1 MSDTKVYLE
10 NWLDERNSAFL
21 YQQLA
26 EIEKDPRLAGI
37 YRRFV
42 KVEMD
47 HAEKW
52 VEKLRA
58 EKVEVPEFKP
68 SFRTRVMSA
77 LAHRFGP
84 AMILPT
90 MQVMEQ
96 KGVKNYK
103 GQGAEAGMVSDEASH
118 ANLISKIS
126 LSSIRGGMGGGALA
140 MLEGRHRST
149 GGNALRAA
157 VLGSNDGMVSNLSL
171 VMGVAG
177 ASITNNSAILIAG
190 LAGLLAG
197 AFSMALGEWLSV
209 QSSRE
214 LYQNQ
219 IEIETK
225 EIKAN
230 PKEEAEEL
238 ALIYESRGLKP
249 EQAKIL
255 ASQILTDQDSAI
267 DTLAREELGIDPGEL
282 GGSAWEAS
290 ITSFFLFAVG
300 AVVPVIP
307 FLLSHGITAVILS
320 VVLSTIGL
328 FILGSVITIFTGQ
341 AVLKSGLRMVLFG
354 LLAAAITFGL
364 GRLIGGGVGL

>member
-1 MSDTKVYLE
+1 MSDIRQYME
-10 NWLDERNSAFL
+10 NWQDERNSAYL

-26 EIEKDPRLAGI
+26 DIEKDPRLAGI
-37 YRRFV
+37 YSRFV

-47 HAEKW
+47 HADKW
-52 VEKLRA
+52 VEKLKA
-58 EKVEVPEFKP
+58 EGVAVPEFKP
-68 SFRTRVMSA
+68 AFRTRVLSA
-77 LAHRFGP
+77 LARRFGP
-84 AMILPT
+84 GMVLPT

-96 KGVKNYK
+96 KGVKSYK
-103 GQGAEAGMVSDEASH
+103 SQGAEAGMVSDEASH
-118 ANLISKIS
+118 ANLINKIS
-126 LSSIRGGMGGGALA
+126 LSSIKGGMEGGTLA

-157 VLGSNDGMVSNLSL
+157 VLGANDGMVSNLSL

-177 ASITNNSAILIAG
+177 ASMNNKAILIAG

-219 IEIETK
+219 IEIERK

-230 PKEEAEEL
+230 PQEEAAEL
-238 ALIYESRGLKP
+238 ALIYESRGLKKD
-249 EQAKIL
+249 QAKIL
-255 ASQILTDQDSAI
+255 ASQILTDQNSAI

-282 GGSAWEAS
+282 GGSPWEAS
-290 ITSFFLFAVG
+290 ITSFSLFAVG

-307 FLLSHGITAVILS
+307 FLLLNGITAVIVS
-320 VVLSTIGL
+320 VILSTIGL
-328 FILGSVITIFTGQ
+328 FILGAIITIFTGQ
-341 AVLKSGLRMVLFG
+341 PVLKSGLRMVIFS
-354 LLAAAITFGL
+354 LLAAAATFGI
-364 GRLIGGGVGL
+364 GRLIGGSIGL